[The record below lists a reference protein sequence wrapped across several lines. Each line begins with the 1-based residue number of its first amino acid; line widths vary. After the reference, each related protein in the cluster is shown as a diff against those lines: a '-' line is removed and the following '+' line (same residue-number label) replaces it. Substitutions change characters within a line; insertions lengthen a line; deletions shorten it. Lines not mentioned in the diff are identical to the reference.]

1 MALLSWIV
9 KHVGVSREVQ
19 EAMTSSARGEAHAR
33 AFRQEIKGVIDPLRP
48 VLDKNHFEEAVRRT
62 FQRRA
67 V

>member
-1 MALLSWIV
+1 MGLVSWIT
-9 KHVGVSREVQ
+9 KRTRPSKEVQ
-19 EAMTSSARGEAHAR
+19 DAMTSSAQGEARAR
-33 AFRQEIKGVIDPLRP
+33 AFRQEIKEVIDPLRP